1 MSSTPPGVELLA
13 QALAYARL
21 ALAGVT
27 DDDLARPTPC
37 LGWSLADLL
46 GHLDDALDAFAEAA
60 EGRVWLVPATPALL
74 GPATTS
80 VAGLQAKA
88 GALVAAWS
96 RPAAVVHVGAAAV
109 PAETLTRAAAL
120 ELAVHGNDVA
130 RSVRSPLTAGLRRLP
145 APLALALTDV
155 AGELVPV
162 GGRTGRFD
170 PPRPVPPGADAS
182 TRLLAG
188 LGRDAGWSGGRVA
201 DLSPD

>member
-21 ALAGVT
+21 ALTAIT
-27 DDDLARPTPC
+27 TEDLARPTPC

-60 EGRVWLVPATPALL
+60 DGRVWLAPATPALL
-74 GPATTS
+74 APTAPA
-80 VAGLQAKA
+80 AAELQAKA
-88 GALVAAWS
+88 DALIGAWS
-96 RPAAVVHVGAAAV
+96 HPAAVVHVGAAAV
-109 PAETLTRAAAL
+109 PAETLARAAAL

-130 RSVRSPLTAGLRRLP
+130 RSVRSPRAVRLRRLP
-145 APLALALTDV
+145 APLALALADV
-155 AGELVPV
+155 AGELAPA
-162 GGRTGRFD
+162 GGRSGRFD

-188 LGRDAGWSGGRVA
+188 LGRDAGWSGGRVG